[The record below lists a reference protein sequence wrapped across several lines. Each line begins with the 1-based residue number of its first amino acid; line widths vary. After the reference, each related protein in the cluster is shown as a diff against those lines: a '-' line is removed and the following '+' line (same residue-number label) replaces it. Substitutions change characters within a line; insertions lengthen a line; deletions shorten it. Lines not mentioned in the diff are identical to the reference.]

1 MFIIAHLLTE
11 QQWGQSKYCWFS
23 IELWVPYALSLTEQK
38 KLDQLI
44 NQQYL
49 DWPFYLSNRVAP
61 PGSRAADYGVRIYET
76 IPNAVIDSDGT
87 VRPAGT
93 LSNWFCM
100 KRFGILNFVCALVGA
115 LVTAISSYYILY
127 CIWMLSHP
135 VYTQESWKLWLIFFT
150 VTLVVSSFFMLFG
163 IFKLFWKWIK
173 LQEDEANK
181 RTEDGTENGG
191 NRKSK
196 DPRPWNTKTQ

>member
-1 MFIIAHLLTE
+1 M
-11 QQWGQSKYCWFS
+11 
-23 IELWVPYALSLTEQK
+23 
-38 KLDQLI
+38 
-44 NQQYL
+44 
-49 DWPFYLSNRVAP
+49 
-61 PGSRAADYGVRIYET
+61 
-76 IPNAVIDSDGT
+76 
-87 VRPAGT
+87 
-93 LSNWFCM
+93 
-100 KRFGILNFVCALVGA
+100 NFVCALVGA

-196 DPRPWNTKTQ
+196 DPRP